1 MKRMKRATFT
11 AAALLS
17 CTLTFS
23 GCSLISQV
31 VQPEQDQTGEQT
43 NADGQDQGNQD
54 QNGQDQ
60 GDQNGQEQSGQDQG
74 DQSGQDQANG
84 QDSSSDQSASNS
96 SNSSSSSTSSADGS
110 TGSDS
115 GASSGSQGQV
125 SIGESFEDP
134 EMQDKIEVLSAV
146 RNFDSSKKASSI
158 ELGGEVVLLE
168 VKVTPGQKYSGLIQS
183 GALKISEDGGAN
195 FRYDQTDGL
204 ESEMRA
210 AGFEPWEDINRRD
223 GGTHQGWLAYV
234 PNEKQDTY
242 TIRYERGPG
251 KVMGTDEKVP
261 EFTKTFDIP
270 AL

>member
-43 NADGQDQGNQD
+43 NADGQDQGD
-54 QNGQDQ
+54 QSGQDQ
-60 GDQNGQEQSGQDQG
+60 ADQSGQDQG
-74 DQSGQDQANG
+74 DQSG

-183 GALKISEDGGAN
+183 GALKISEDGGTN

>member
-43 NADGQDQGNQD
+43 NADGQDQGD
-54 QNGQDQ
+54 QSGQDQ
-60 GDQNGQEQSGQDQG
+60 ADQSGQDQG
-74 DQSGQDQANG
+74 DQSG

-183 GALKISEDGGAN
+183 GALKISEDGGTN

-234 PNEKQDTY
+234 PNEKRDTY

>member
-183 GALKISEDGGAN
+183 GALKISEDGGTN

-204 ESEMRA
+204 ES
-210 AGFEPWEDINRRD
+210 
-223 GGTHQGWLAYV
+223 
-234 PNEKQDTY
+234 
-242 TIRYERGPG
+242 
-251 KVMGTDEKVP
+251 
-261 EFTKTFDIP
+261 
-270 AL
+270 

>member
-74 DQSGQDQANG
+74 DQSG

-183 GALKISEDGGAN
+183 GALKISEDGGTN

>member
-43 NADGQDQGNQD
+43 NADGQDQGTQD

-60 GDQNGQEQSGQDQG
+60 GDQNGQDSSSDQN
-74 DQSGQDQANG
+74 GQDQASG
-84 QDSSSDQSASNS
+84 QDSSSDQSASSS

-125 SIGESFEDP
+125 NIGESFEDP

-204 ESEMRA
+204 EAEMRA

-261 EFTKTFDIP
+261 EFTETFDIP